1 MEQFLA
7 SVVMLLPGFAA
18 TVVRDQLVP
27 SAKKSDLERTLE
39 SLFWT
44 FVIYFPFALWVQRPI
59 PIITSEGALDTNKL
73 VLVYLSSI
81 VAGGLRAL
89 AVRQGWAT
97 NFARSL
103 GLTERLPEPNIW
115 LYAIRRNSPGWAIVH
130 LKNGKKFYGDIAAYD
145 DELDR
150 SEFYME
156 NVSEL
161 DEMFE
166 EIRDLEGGGLLI
178 AKDQAILVEF
188 YREGVLEGHA
198 RSKELE
204 RGPS

>member
-1 MEQFLA
+1 MEQLLA

-44 FVIYFPFALWVQRPI
+44 FVIYFPLALWVHRPI
-59 PIITSEGALDTNKL
+59 PIITPGGTIDTRQL
-73 VLVYLSSI
+73 VLVYASSI
-81 VAGGLRAL
+81 IIGGLRAL
-89 AVRQGWAT
+89 AVRQGWTT
-97 NFARSL
+97 NFARKL
-103 GLTERLPEPNIW
+103 GITDRLPEPNIW

-130 LKNGKKFYGDIAAYD
+130 LKNGKKYYGDIAAYD
-145 DELDR
+145 DEVDR

-161 DEMFE
+161 DDAFE
-166 EIRDLEGGGLLI
+166 EIRDLKGGGLLI
-178 AKDQAILVEF
+178 TKDQAALIEF
-188 YREGVLEGHA
+188 YPEGVLEGHL
-198 RSKELE
+198 RENN
-204 RGPS
+204 